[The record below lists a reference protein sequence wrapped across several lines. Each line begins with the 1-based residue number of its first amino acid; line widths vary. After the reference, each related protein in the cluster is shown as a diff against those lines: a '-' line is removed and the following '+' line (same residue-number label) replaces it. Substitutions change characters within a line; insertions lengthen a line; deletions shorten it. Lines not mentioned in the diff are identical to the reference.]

1 MRNFFQTTT
10 IDEYGVL
17 KGKTHILFNYCNYSN
32 LSADQKEL
40 FKNEK
45 GLKNFEILF
54 ISL

>member
-1 MRNFFQTTT
+1 MRNFLQTTT

-40 FKNEK
+40 FQIEK
-45 GLKNFEILF
+45 GIKNLEILF